1 MIWGKLRSESNFF
14 FSSPR
19 REKHAGEGG
28 TFTGPIPHIM
38 IILYTAER
46 RQNKKKDEHV
56 ASREKKIKK
65 KINNF

>member
-14 FSSPR
+14 FHL
-19 REKHAGEGG
+19 REEKNTRGRGG